1 MQVMVLI
8 IVVDTA
14 ATATTTATTNNNTTN
29 NDDTNDNRLIEYR
42 RALREALQAEEADAD
57 CDECR
62 G

>member
-14 ATATTTATTNNNTTN
+14 ATATTTATNNNTTN